1 MTVSKL
7 LPNLVFASVIVIVAA
22 GVWWILTS
30 ESQNKPGALFFPDNA
45 RMVAQGEVIY
55 AANCASCHGTN
66 LEGQP
71 NWKNRDENGMM
82 PAPPHD
88 ESGHTWHHID
98 QLLFDLTK
106 FGLAK
111 TANLE
116 NFQTYMPVY
125 ETLLKDDEIIAV
137 LSYIK
142 STWPEEIRLRH
153 DQMNAQ
159 VAEAEAEAEGG

>member
-1 MTVSKL
+1 MNTSTYLRAAAFAVALVLVAGGAWGL
-7 LPNLVFASVIVIVAA
+7 LQP
-22 GVWWILTS
+22 GG
-30 ESQNKPGALFFPDNA
+30 ENKQGALFFPDNA
-45 RMVAQGEVIY
+45 GIVAQGEQVY
-55 AANCASCHGTN
+55 AANCASCHGAN
-66 LEGQP
+66 LQGQAD
-71 NWKNRDENGMM
+71 WKNRDENGMM

-88 ESGHTWHHID
+88 ESGHTWHHTD
-98 QLLFDLTK
+98 KMLFELTK

-125 ETLLKDDEIIAV
+125 EDLLSDEEIIAV

-142 STWPEEIRLRH
+142 STWPEEIIARH

-159 VAEAEAEAEGG
+159 VAEAEGE

>member
-1 MTVSKL
+1 MM
-7 LPNLVFASVIVIVAA
+7 VAA
-22 GVWWILTS
+22 GLWLFFNPVADA
-30 ESQNKPGALFFPDNA
+30 KPGALFSPGNA
-45 RMVAQGEVIY
+45 EIVALGASIY
-55 AANCASCHGTN
+55 AANCASCHGAN
-66 LEGQP
+66 LEGQAD
-71 NWKNRDENGMM
+71 WKSRDENGMM

-88 ESGHTWHHID
+88 ESGHTWHHTD
-98 QLLFDLTK
+98 KLLFELTK

-125 ETLLKDDEIIAV
+125 ENLLTDEEIIAV

-159 VAEAEAEAEGG
+159 AAEAEGG

>member
-1 MTVSKL
+1 ML
-7 LPNLVFASVIVIVAA
+7 R
-22 GVWWILTS
+22 S
-30 ESQNKPGALFFPDNA
+30 ESDNKPGALFFPDDAQIVA
-45 RMVAQGEVIY
+45 RGEQIY
-55 AANCASCHGTN
+55 AANCASCHGVN

-71 NWKNRDENGMM
+71 DWRNRDENGMM

-88 ESGHTWHHID
+88 ENGHTWHHVD

-106 FGLAK
+106 FGLAR

-116 NFQTYMPVY
+116 NYQTNMPVY
-125 ETLLKDDEIIAV
+125 EGVLTDDEIIAV

-159 VAEAEAEAEGG
+159 VAEAEGK

>member
-1 MTVSKL
+1 MNISKL
-7 LPNLVFASVIVIVAA
+7 LPNLVFAGVMIVVAV
-22 GVWWILTS
+22 GVWWILS
-30 ESQNKPGALFFPDNA
+30 PEAENKPGALFFPDNA
-45 RMVAQGEVIY
+45 QIVAKGEGMYV
-55 AANCASCHGTN
+55 ANCASCHGAN

-71 NWKNRDENGMM
+71 DWKNRDASGLM

-88 ESGHTWHHID
+88 ESGHTWHHTD
-98 QLLFDLTK
+98 KMLFDLTK

-116 NFQTYMPVY
+116 DYQTNMPVY
-125 ETLLKDDEIIAV
+125 ETLLSDDEIIAV

-159 VAEAEAEAEGG
+159 VAEAEGG